1 MILATNGS
9 LRAIR
14 SRWRR
19 QSEKGSEVKE
29 CPVCEATTFDDMEV
43 CYGCLHRFD
52 GRGSGNPLSKA
63 TIGGDVLQPFDEGES
78 GRDGDAGE
86 SGMKPPVKPGA
97 ADVASERLPKAY
109 RLEIML
115 VPVDDAQA
123 V

>member
-1 MILATNGS
+1 MVVCTVSMGGALETPCRK
-9 LRAIR
+9 LRSGAMCFNR
-14 SRWRR
+14 LTR
-19 QSEKGSEVKE
+19 
-29 CPVCEATTFDDMEV
+29 
-43 CYGCLHRFD
+43 
-52 GRGSGNPLSKA
+52 GRAVGM
-63 TIGGDVLQPFDEGES
+63 
-78 GRDGDAGE
+78 DAGE